1 MAYLLSYSFLLST
14 KPRLFQR
21 MNVTEEFIV
30 DKTLP
35 VLQLYRDLSIHSVE
49 ISVFWINRTWWNNR
63 QWIWVTRLQQLP
75 LLLNTILLCFWK
87 VIDLSVSSRSYCHSV
102 MAVSQEP
109 SQLDSHSVS
118 CQSIS
123 QSISLSVSQ
132 SIKQSRSQAVS
143 QSASQSVSQSVSQP
157 VSQSVSHS
165 VICQS
170 VSNQLVTSQSVSQS
184 VNKLENNDMSSVSQ
198 SLDMLMITTLTIRIT
213 LGWKGPSTI
222 QPHSI
227 KPTNNNDTQTKNLST
242 LGVAAFNVTKRTWNN
257 NTV

>member
-1 MAYLLSYSFLLST
+1 MLWHICYPTPSFYLPSPGCFKGWMWSKNLSRIKHY
-14 KPRLFQR
+14 QYY
-21 MNVTEEFIV
+21 NYIEV
-30 DKTLP
+30 
-35 VLQLYRDLSIHSVE
+35 VE
-49 ISVFWINRTWWNNR
+49 ISVFWITRSWWNNR
-63 QWIWVTRLQQLP
+63 QWIWVTLQQLL
-75 LLLNTILLCFWK
+75 LLLNRTLFCFWK
-87 VIDLSVSSRSYCHSV
+87 VINLSVSSRSYCRSV
-102 MAVSQEP
+102 TARSQVP

-123 QSISLSVSQ
+123 QSISLSVNPLSSQ
-132 SIKQSRSQAVS
+132 EVKQSVNQP
-143 QSASQSVSQSVSQP
+143 ASQSVSQS
-157 VSQSVSHS
+157 SQSVSHS

-170 VSNQLVTSQSVSQS
+170 VSNQSVTSQSVSQWI
-184 VNKLENNDMSSVSQ
+184 NLKNNDMPSVSQ
-198 SLDMLMITTLTIRIT
+198 SLDVLMITILTVIIT

>member
-1 MAYLLSYSFLLST
+1 MLWHIYYPTPSFYLPSPGCFKGWMWLKNLSWIKHYQYS
-14 KPRLFQR
+14 
-21 MNVTEEFIV
+21 NYIEV
-30 DKTLP
+30 
-35 VLQLYRDLSIHSVE
+35 VE
-49 ISVFWINRTWWNNR
+49 ISVFWITRSWWNNR
-63 QWIWVTRLQQLP
+63 QWIWVTLQQLL
-75 LLLNTILLCFWK
+75 LLLNRILFCFWK
-87 VIDLSVSSRSYCHSV
+87 VINLSVSSRSYCHSV
-102 MAVSQEP
+102 TARSQVP

-132 SIKQSRSQAVS
+132 SIKQSRSQAFS
-143 QSASQSVSQSVSQP
+143 QSASQSVSQSVSQ
-157 VSQSVSHS
+157 VSQS

-184 VNKLENNDMSSVSQ
+184 VSQWMNLKNNDMSSVSQ
-198 SLDMLMITTLTIRIT
+198 SLDVLMITILTVIIT

>member
-1 MAYLLSYSFLLST
+1 MLRHICYPTPSFYLPSPGCFKGWMWLKNLSWIKHYQYS
-14 KPRLFQR
+14 
-21 MNVTEEFIV
+21 NYIEV
-30 DKTLP
+30 
-35 VLQLYRDLSIHSVE
+35 VE
-49 ISVFWINRTWWNNR
+49 ISVFWITRSWWNNR
-63 QWIWVTRLQQLP
+63 QWIWVTLQQLL
-75 LLLNTILLCFWK
+75 LLLNRILFCFWK
-87 VIDLSVSSRSYCHSV
+87 VINLSVSSRSYCHSV
-102 MAVSQEP
+102 TARSQVP

-132 SIKQSRSQAVS
+132 SIKQSRSQAFS
-143 QSASQSVSQSVSQP
+143 QSASQSVSQSVSQ
-157 VSQSVSHS
+157 VSQS

-184 VNKLENNDMSSVSQ
+184 VSQWMNLKNNDMSSVSQ
-198 SLDMLMITTLTIRIT
+198 SLDVLMITILTVIIT